1 MSPTKKDK
9 NNPNKVFPTYVT
21 RMKNKVELIETYI
34 EEHTQVWT
42 PRKSRQLDVMV
53 EDLRAQFQKMETAW
67 DTMREDVDRG
77 TAYDG
82 VEAKVNAAEASMLQ
96 AIRQAE
102 EFQEEK
108 EKEALE
114 AANLIVKNQGS
125 GQGAPPPGANGPAP
139 IPPDIPGIQVDA
151 PPAKSLKLDMALKTK
166 NRLSRTMP
174 WMNLVIGLKISR
186 PI

>member
-1 MSPTKKDK
+1 M
-9 NNPNKVFPTYVT
+9 
-21 RMKNKVELIETYI
+21 ELIETYM

-108 EKEALE
+108 EKKCLGGGKPDSQEPGFRAGGTAPGRE
-114 AANLIVKNQGS
+114 RAGTDSSRHS
-125 GQGAPPPGANGPAP
+125 GNSGGRSTC
-139 IPPDIPGIQVDA
+139 
-151 PPAKSLKLDMALKTK
+151 KEFKTRHGTQTQK
-166 NRLSRTMP
+166 
-174 WMNLVIGLKISR
+174 
-186 PI
+186 